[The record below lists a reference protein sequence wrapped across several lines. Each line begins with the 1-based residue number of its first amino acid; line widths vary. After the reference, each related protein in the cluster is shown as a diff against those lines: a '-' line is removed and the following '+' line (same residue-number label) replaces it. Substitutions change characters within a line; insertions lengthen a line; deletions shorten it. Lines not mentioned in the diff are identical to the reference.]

1 MIENL
6 YAYLIRTKEDE
17 IIIRTSHVKGC
28 WDDNEFDAHKAGFN
42 IVKFINPEYKEKHE
56 FSECYKLTRRWIKGT
71 QWRVLFIIEDNI
83 YFDKIGMIREWHKL
97 CREADL

>member
-28 WDDNEFDAHKAGFN
+28 WDDNELDANHAGFN
-42 IVKFINPEYKEKHE
+42 IVRFINPEYEAKHE
-56 FSECYKLTRRWIKGT
+56 FSECYK
-71 QWRVLFIIEDNI
+71 I
-83 YFDKIGMIREWHKL
+83 YR
-97 CREADL
+97 